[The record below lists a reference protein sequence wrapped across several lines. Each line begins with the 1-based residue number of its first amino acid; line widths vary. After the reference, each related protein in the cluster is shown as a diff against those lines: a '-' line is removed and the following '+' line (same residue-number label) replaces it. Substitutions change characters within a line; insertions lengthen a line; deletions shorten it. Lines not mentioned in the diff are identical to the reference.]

1 MSERTEIDA
10 RMAVTEDKEMDQKV
24 SELREGGLTDQM
36 TVTMNDKDPVGS
48 TPCKGENKEVG
59 LSELGSSPT
68 GSFQSLQSS
77 QSSEGGSGTS
87 ISPLVREN
95 RVLKFED
102 TLSKEDCQNFK
113 LI

>member
-1 MSERTEIDA
+1 
-10 RMAVTEDKEMDQKV
+10 MDQKGN
-24 SELREGGLTDQM
+24 ELREGGLTDQM
-36 TVTMNDKDPVGS
+36 TVTMTNKGPAWS
-48 TPCKGENKEVG
+48 TPCKGENKEVS

-87 ISPLVREN
+87 MNPLVGGT

-102 TLSKEDCQNFK
+102 TLSTVDC
-113 LI
+113 